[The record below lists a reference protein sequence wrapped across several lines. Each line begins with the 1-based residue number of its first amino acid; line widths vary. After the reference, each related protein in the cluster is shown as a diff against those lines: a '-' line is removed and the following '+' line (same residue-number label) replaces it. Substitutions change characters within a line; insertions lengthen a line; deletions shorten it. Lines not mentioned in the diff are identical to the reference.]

1 MSVLTDSQLETDTY
15 EVPNWDA
22 IYNANMDRLSTT
34 LLKLSGLI
42 DVTLEGSIK
51 DGSILVWQA
60 SKSKWRPQ
68 RFQEG

>member
-15 EVPNWDA
+15 EVLNWEK
-22 IYNANMDRLSTT
+22 IYNANIDRLDDT
-34 LLKLSGLI
+34 LLKINGLI

-60 SKSKWRPQ
+60 SNSKWRPQ

>member
-15 EVPNWDA
+15 EVLNWET
-22 IYNANMDRLSTT
+22 IYNANMYRLNNT
-34 LLKLSGLI
+34 LLKINGLI

-60 SKSKWRPQ
+60 SNSKWRPQ